1 MAQLSLARPVLGVI
15 FYTVHSLWV
24 DKTNDLI
31 NKKATIKA
39 FLSEIL

>member
-15 FYTVHSLWV
+15 FYTAHSLWV

-31 NKKATIKA
+31 NKEST
-39 FLSEIL
+39 LSETL